1 MPKPK
6 PTITE
11 LVPPPPRQLGEA
23 GLALWRRVQRE
34 YSITDVGG
42 AELLLLACEATDRAA
57 VLRREIDH
65 DGAVLRAGDGGV
77 KDNPLLKHE
86 LAAMAFSART
96 LQRLGLDVEPV
107 RAVGRPGGAS
117 AGWSGR

>member
-1 MPKPK
+1 MVQKKVAALHAIPA
-6 PTITE
+6 
-11 LVPPPPRQLGEA
+11 PPRPLGEA

-107 RAVGRPGGAS
+107 RAVGRPGDAS